1 MVARPPLVAND
12 PDPSRWSF
20 DLEEIRLLSSRE
32 AEFVFRIRDDYGAIA
47 DLPVTVAGDTNTLD
61 ALRRTAQEQL
71 CHRLAGLS
79 RQAIRALG

>member
-20 DLEEIRLLSSRE
+20 ELEEIRLMSLGE

-47 DLPVTVAGDTNTLD
+47 DLPITVTGDTRTLD
-61 ALRRTAQEQL
+61 ALRRTAHEQL
-71 CHRLAGLS
+71 CHRLAALS
-79 RQAIRALG
+79 RQAMQALG